1 MATATAATTI
11 TASKMGRL
19 MEKRI
24 ETRFKV
30 HGESIE
36 FLDENTLVLAYGDC
50 CFGIDHMIRYGTRY
64 VIVQDKWENS
74 APKLRDL
81 RHFVVA
87 AGALQAKLPL
97 LELPLKVFL
106 SKRRITA
113 PESLFTLQASLT
125 ESLSDF
131 TDIEEATEELYKRVC
146 RHFGLEAKPLTAE
159 LIEELKTMTEEFEKA
174 TQTQLLHR
182 LQPIIAQN
190 LQNLGTII
198 VPPLLKQLYGDQIA
212 QDIISH
218 IQDLAA
224 GNHVG
229 AIIKFFKGR
238 RATATEYD
246 VWLAILTA
254 ARPIQLDMEKV
265 NAETGRRVYT
275 LQQIGEA
282 AIVPSEF
289 EQTVE
294 RSRLINR
301 HKRKTIIKVIKE
313 GAIDPSP

>member
-1 MATATAATTI
+1 MLASTAA
-11 TASKMGRL
+11 SKLGRL

-50 CFGIDHMIRYGTRY
+50 CFGIDHMIRYGSRY

-87 AGALQAKLPL
+87 AGALLAKLPL
-97 LELPLKVFL
+97 LEPPLKIFL

-131 TDIEEATEELYKRVC
+131 TDIEQATEELYKRVC
-146 RHFGLEAKPLTAE
+146 RHFGLGEKPLTAE
-159 LIEELKTMTEEFEKA
+159 LIDELKVLTQEFESA
-174 TQTQLLHR
+174 IQVPLLHR
-182 LQPIIAQN
+182 LQPIIATN
-190 LQNLGTII
+190 LQTLGTTII
-198 VPPLLKQLYGDQIA
+198 PPLLKQLYGDQIA
-212 QDIISH
+212 NDIISH
-218 IQDLAA
+218 IQDLATCSHI
-224 GNHVG
+224 GS
-229 AIIKFFKGR
+229 ILKFFKSR

-246 VWLAILTA
+246 IWVTVLAA
-254 ARPIQLDMEKV
+254 VRPIQLDMEKV
-265 NAETGRRVYT
+265 NAETGRRVFT
-275 LQQIGEA
+275 LSQIGEA
-282 AIVPSEF
+282 AIAPSEY
-289 EQTVE
+289 EQLVE

-313 GAIDPSP
+313 GADN

>member
-1 MATATAATTI
+1 MQVATST

-30 HGESIE
+30 HGELIE

-50 CFGIDHMIRYGTRY
+50 CFGIDHMIRYGSRY
-64 VIVQDKWENS
+64 VIIQDKWENS

-87 AGALQAKLPL
+87 SSALQNKLPL
-97 LELPLKVFL
+97 LESPLKIFL

-113 PESLFTLQASLT
+113 PESLFTLQASST

-131 TDIEEATEELYKRVC
+131 SDIEKATEEVYKRVC
-146 RHFGLEAKPLTAE
+146 KHFNLIPKELTAD
-159 LIEELKTMTEEFEKA
+159 LIEELKTMTEEFENATKA
-174 TQTQLLHR
+174 SVIHR
-182 LQPIIAQN
+182 LQP
-190 LQNLGTII
+190 TISGLLAAFGSTT
-198 VPPLLKQLYGDQIA
+198 VPPLLKNLYGEQIA
-212 QDIISH
+212 QDIIAH
-218 IQDLAA
+218 VQDLAA
-224 GNHVG
+224 NCQIGQ
-229 AIIKFFKGR
+229 ILKFFKGR
-238 RATATEYD
+238 RATPIEYD
-246 VWLAILTA
+246 VWLAVLTA
-254 ARPIQLDMEKV
+254 VRPIQLDMEKV
-265 NAETGRRVYT
+265 NAETGRRIYT
-275 LQQIGEA
+275 LSQIGEA

-313 GAIDPSP
+313 GAVESNLPNL